1 MLTSRSEVTSH
12 QPDIALFVPLLLGGG
27 AERVMV
33 DLAGGFA
40 ERGLKVDLV
49 LGKAEGV
56 YLPSVSRGV
65 NIVDL
70 SSSRTLTALPR
81 LARYLRRTRP
91 KALMATLEHA
101 NVVALIAGLVTG
113 HQTRLVIREANTP
126 SASAKK
132 AQGLP
137 AQSVSRL
144 MRWLYPKADGIVAV
158 SEGVAADLSTSLAIP
173 QEKVSVIL
181 NPVLTKRV
189 FELAQ
194 APNPHPWFDD
204 DVPVILSVGR
214 LTTQKDFPTLIRA
227 FAKVRSQR
235 QARLIILGEGK
246 DQTDLETLAQSLG
259 VAKDVH
265 FAGFAD
271 NPFAYMARASV
282 YVLSSIYEGLP
293 NALIQAMAL
302 GTPAVATDCP
312 SGPKEVLEGGRY
324 GALVPMGNCSEMAAA
339 ILKTLESG
347 CKAVDDAWCHR
358 YDVDTVIDQYL
369 DLLGLGR
376 HQSYQLEYASPGS
389 TSVHVK

>member
-1 MLTSRSEVTSH
+1 MLTLHSQASSR
-12 QPDIALFVPLLLGGG
+12 QPDVALFVPLLLGGG

-40 ERGLKVDLV
+40 ERGLEVDLV

-56 YLPSVSRGV
+56 YLPSVSRCV
-65 NIVDL
+65 NIIDL
-70 SSSRTLTALPR
+70 SSSRTVTALPK
-81 LARYLRRTRP
+81 LAQYLRHNRP

-101 NVVALIAGLVTG
+101 NVVALIAGLLTG
-113 HQTRLVIREANTP
+113 HKTRLVIREANTP

-132 AQGLP
+132 ARGVP
-137 AQSVSRL
+137 AQSVVRL

-158 SEGVAADLSTSLAIP
+158 SEGVAKDLSTAFAIP

-189 FELAQ
+189 FELAK
-194 APNPHPWFDD
+194 APAPHPWFNDNI
-204 DVPVILSVGR
+204 PVILGVGR
-214 LTTQKDFPTLIRA
+214 LTGQKDFPTLLRA
-227 FAKVRSQR
+227 FARVRSQR
-235 QARLIILGEGK
+235 QARLFILGEGQ
-246 DQTDLETLAQSLG
+246 DQGALESLARELG
-259 VAKDVH
+259 VERDVC
-265 FAGFAD
+265 FAGFSD

-324 GALVPMGNCSEMAAA
+324 GELVPMQDCETMAAA
-339 ILKTLESG
+339 ILRTLESR
-347 CKAVDDAWCHR
+347 CPCVDEAWCNR
-358 YDVDTVIDQYL
+358 YQVDTVIDQYL
-369 DLLGLGR
+369 ELLGFETTTR
-376 HQSYQLEYASPGS
+376 LECSS
-389 TSVHVK
+389 S